1 MVFSS
6 LIFLMVFLP
15 IVLILHSLCP
25 VKYKNILLLFASL
38 FFYAWG
44 EPVYIL
50 LMLFV
55 IVFNWAIGKYING
68 NKVILSIAVTVNLS
82 ILVFFKYINFII
94 ANYNSFFSKNMSM
107 LDISLPIGI
116 SFFTFQAISYIID
129 LYRGKYAPQK
139 DLIKLALYISFF
151 PQLIAGPIVRYIDIE
166 KQLSVR
172 IITYEKTALGIRRFI
187 IGLSKK
193 VLISNILGQSVD
205 NVMNHPVKELST
217 ILCWITAI
225 MYLMQIYFDFSGYS
239 DMAIGLGKL
248 FGFDFPEN
256 FNMPYI
262 SKSIN
267 EFWRRW
273 HISLGTWFREYLYI
287 PLGGNRKGN
296 IRTLLNLFIV
306 FASTGIWH
314 GASWNFLIWGLWH
327 GIFCIIERLGFKL
340 VLEKHKFFSHLYTM
354 FVVTVGFVIF
364 RIDNTRYLI
373 DFTKKMFLPW
383 ISYSGLYSF
392 FEIGNHQT
400 VVVLIIAIILSGPIL
415 LLDRINI
422 IKKSKNNY
430 GYLNLFLCSCL
441 LIICIMQL
449 VGGTYNPFIYFRF

>member
-15 IVLILHSLCP
+15 VILFLHSLCP
-25 VKYKNILLLFASL
+25 VKYRNILLLFASL

-205 NVMNHPVKELST
+205 NVMNHPVK
-217 ILCWITAI
+217 
-225 MYLMQIYFDFSGYS
+225 
-239 DMAIGLGKL
+239 
-248 FGFDFPEN
+248 
-256 FNMPYI
+256 
-262 SKSIN
+262 
-267 EFWRRW
+267 
-273 HISLGTWFREYLYI
+273 
-287 PLGGNRKGN
+287 
-296 IRTLLNLFIV
+296 
-306 FASTGIWH
+306 
-314 GASWNFLIWGLWH
+314 
-327 GIFCIIERLGFKL
+327 
-340 VLEKHKFFSHLYTM
+340 
-354 FVVTVGFVIF
+354 
-364 RIDNTRYLI
+364 
-373 DFTKKMFLPW
+373 
-383 ISYSGLYSF
+383 
-392 FEIGNHQT
+392 
-400 VVVLIIAIILSGPIL
+400 
-415 LLDRINI
+415 
-422 IKKSKNNY
+422 
-430 GYLNLFLCSCL
+430 
-441 LIICIMQL
+441 
-449 VGGTYNPFIYFRF
+449 

>member
-6 LIFLMVFLP
+6 LVFLMVFLP

-205 NVMNHPVKELST
+205 NVMNHPVK
-217 ILCWITAI
+217 
-225 MYLMQIYFDFSGYS
+225 
-239 DMAIGLGKL
+239 
-248 FGFDFPEN
+248 
-256 FNMPYI
+256 
-262 SKSIN
+262 
-267 EFWRRW
+267 
-273 HISLGTWFREYLYI
+273 
-287 PLGGNRKGN
+287 
-296 IRTLLNLFIV
+296 
-306 FASTGIWH
+306 
-314 GASWNFLIWGLWH
+314 
-327 GIFCIIERLGFKL
+327 
-340 VLEKHKFFSHLYTM
+340 
-354 FVVTVGFVIF
+354 
-364 RIDNTRYLI
+364 
-373 DFTKKMFLPW
+373 
-383 ISYSGLYSF
+383 
-392 FEIGNHQT
+392 
-400 VVVLIIAIILSGPIL
+400 
-415 LLDRINI
+415 
-422 IKKSKNNY
+422 
-430 GYLNLFLCSCL
+430 
-441 LIICIMQL
+441 
-449 VGGTYNPFIYFRF
+449 